1 MLRLPIICCLT
12 FTLLGIA
19 GCHNIDQK
27 TSSAQPSDTPSIQ
40 PKQPA
45 SGEKQ
50 PAEAGNGEQQP
61 ASGKKASQ
69 DSQAPGSSASDN
81 AGKKT
86 ILFFGNSLTAG
97 YGVSPSEAFPSLIQG
112 RIDSLKLPYTVVN
125 AGLSGE
131 TSAGGKSRIGWVLRQ
146 RVDIFVLELGANDG
160 LRGIPVPGTI
170 SNLQAI
176 LDSVKTK
183 YPSAR
188 LVLAG
193 MQLPPSMG
201 NKYAS
206 DFRAAFKDLAN
217 KNKVYLI
224 PFILE
229 GVGGVPELNQ
239 QDGIHPTPKGHR
251 IVEENVWRVLKG
263 LLG

>member
-1 MLRLPIICCLT
+1 MRKYSITSGLVFMLLMA
-12 FTLLGIA
+12 A
-19 GCHNIDQK
+19 GCHNNGGEPKQK
-27 TSSAQPSDTPSIQ
+27 DSLRGQADTSQRGKMPKEQQWQMGPQAQPAAQ
-40 PKQPA
+40 
-45 SGEKQ
+45 
-50 PAEAGNGEQQP
+50 
-61 ASGKKASQ
+61 
-69 DSQAPGSSASDN
+69 
-81 AGKKT
+81 AGKDGQDASARKT

-97 YGVSPSEAFPSLIQG
+97 YGVNPSEAFPALIQG
-112 RIDSLKLPYTVVN
+112 RIDSLRLPYKVVN

-160 LRGIPVPGTI
+160 LRGIPVSGTT

-176 LDSVKTK
+176 LDSVKGK
-183 YPSAR
+183 YPSVQ

-206 DFRAAFKDLAN
+206 DFRAAYKQLAD
-217 KNKVYLI
+217 KNKVHLI